1 MGAETRERRL
11 WWRHLISFLVAPVT
25 MTLVIPVS
33 IVNWPHVHMPDL
45 GSPLIVGLTIV
56 GGLLIACGLGLLIW
70 TVLLFDREGKG
81 TLGVGKV
88 MGEPVVLVVQGPYRH
103 VRNPMI
109 TGVLCILLGEAAVLA
124 SGWLLLW
131 FAIFS
136 SASRVS
142 SGFGKNP
149 TSLSATAARTWTT
162 GETFR
167 VGFRE
172 SQPGRGRVQASG
184 PLASCR
190 VP

>member
-25 MTLVIPVS
+25 MTIVIPAS

-45 GSPLIVGLTIV
+45 GSPLIVGLAFV

-88 MGEPVVLVVQGPYRH
+88 MGEPVDLVVQGPYRH

-109 TGVLCILLGEAAVLA
+109 TGVLCILLGEAAVTA
-124 SGWLLLW
+124 SGSLLGW
-131 FAIFS
+131 FAVFLT
-136 SASRVS
+136 
-142 SGFGKNP
+142 FQ
-149 TSLSATAARTWTT
+149 ATAIRFWEEPHLVGRYGDEYVDYRRNVPRWIPRIMPWTA
-162 GETFR
+162 GE
-167 VGFRE
+167 
-172 SQPGRGRVQASG
+172 
-184 PLASCR
+184 
-190 VP
+190 

>member
-25 MTLVIPVS
+25 MTIVIPAS
-33 IVNWPHVHMPDL
+33 IVNWPHVHMLDL
-45 GSPLIVGLTIV
+45 GSPLIVGLAFV

-88 MGEPVVLVVQGPYRH
+88 MGEPVDLVVQGPYRH

-131 FAIFS
+131 FAIFFVCIAS
-136 SASRVS
+136 FIRLWEEPHLAQRYGSAYLDYRGNV
-142 SGFGKNP
+142 P
-149 TSLSATAARTWTT
+149 RWIPRISAWT
-162 GETFR
+162 
-167 VGFRE
+167 
-172 SQPGRGRVQASG
+172 QASAG
-184 PLASCR
+184 
-190 VP
+190 